1 MVSGCFTSCVITHA
15 MWTVLNPAAKLQ
27 WMSKHYPSNF
37 VMEVKKELLQA
48 VSDFNFVS
56 HSKLKF

>member
-1 MVSGCFTSCVITHA
+1 